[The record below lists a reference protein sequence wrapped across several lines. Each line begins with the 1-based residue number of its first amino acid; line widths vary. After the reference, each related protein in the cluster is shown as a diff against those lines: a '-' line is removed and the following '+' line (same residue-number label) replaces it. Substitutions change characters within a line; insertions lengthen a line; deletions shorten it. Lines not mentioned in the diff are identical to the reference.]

1 MKLTEWIDKKTEEI
15 MGKVHEIKDWE
26 TKPTFMQPTLCNML
40 SEGNDIKTMRDRSFH
55 DPEEV
60 MHCLHCYQNVIA
72 AFNEL
77 TIFIPSIETF
87 CMFMGWTSK
96 VYRQM
101 LTDTS
106 ADIME
111 VTALIEDYIVENQ
124 LAAGQTGAAGQT
136 ITKFRT
142 QAAGEH
148 GHGIVTQ
155 KEQNDE
161 DHRKKDLLSKDDLE
175 QQLIKMGFKTPK
187 ARIEERMAKK
197 SDTRRSRKN

>member
-1 MKLTEWIDKKTEEI
+1 MRLTEWIDKKTEEI
-15 MGKVHEIKDWE
+15 TGKVRELKDME
-26 TKPTFMQPTLCNML
+26 TKPAFMQPMLCNML

-72 AFNEL
+72 EFNEL

-106 ADIME
+106 SVIME

-161 DHRKKDLLSKDDLE
+161 DHRKKDILSKEDLE
-175 QQLIKMGFKTPK
+175 QQLVKMGFKTPK
-187 ARIEERMAKK
+187 ARIEERAVNK
-197 SDTRRSRKN
+197 SGVRKGKRS